1 MSTPS
6 TPAPAHP
13 PPGTVLNIAGTQYVD
28 ATNDSYGNYGQPLI
42 LNKIFE
48 LLVQMINVIQKTAAA
63 QANRLNFLTAW
74 QKAYTDEMNQVHAF
88 VGGNGDASNN
98 LTLSAGQPHIKW
110 DFGGLDSEGSK
121 QATQIRGDLN
131 TANTT
136 YTQQMQANNQVISND
151 AKQLQT
157 NVNESNSAV
166 QSQTDMATSILQ
178 QMATI
183 LTSIYQT
190 AA

>member
-1 MSTPS
+1 MSAQ
-6 TPAPAHP
+6 PAPDFP
-13 PPGTVLNIAGTQYVD
+13 PPGTVLNIAGVQYVD
-28 ATNDSYGNYGQPLI
+28 STNNSWGNFGQPLI
-42 LNKIFE
+42 LDRIFK
-48 LLVQMINVIQKTAAA
+48 LLVQMVDVIQKTAAA

-74 QKAYTDEMNQVHAF
+74 QKAYTDEMNQIHAF
-88 VGGNGDASNN
+88 VANNGDASNTHNN
-98 LTLSAGQPHIKW
+98 LSPTDPHITW
-110 DFGGLDSEGSK
+110 SFGGLDSAGSK
-121 QATQIRGDLN
+121 QATNMRQDLN

-157 NVNESNSAV
+157 NVNESNNAV

-178 QMATI
+178 QLSTI

-190 AA
+190 AG